1 MQWLRQSRRCRRLC
15 NALIRHARK
24 TSRGCLRLPEGRI
37 PCSFVPGDQTVRDFW
52 KRRTELGCGK
62 GLNEVLRR
70 YELGKIDFGQVFESL
85 GQAYVGSDRD
95 IAQDELLDDDGGV
108 ANAIDAVTAGIEVVV
123 LDRAA
128 RTIAR
133 SGHFGL

>member
-1 MQWLRQSRRCRRLC
+1 MLG
-15 NALIRHARK
+15 K
-24 TSRGCLRLPEGRI
+24 LPG
-37 PCSFVPGDQTVRDFW
+37 VPKASGGTYSLFLVPEDQAVRDFW
-52 KRRTELGCGK
+52 RRRTELGCGK

-70 YELGKIDFGQVFESL
+70 YELGKIDFWQVFESL

-95 IAQDELLDDDGGV
+95 IAQGELLDDDGGV

-123 LDRAA
+123 FDRAA

>member
-1 MQWLRQSRRCRRLC
+1 MPEACATPSSATRGEL
-15 NALIRHARK
+15 
-24 TSRGCLRLPEGRI
+24 SRGCRSFTDREVSPPSVPE
-37 PCSFVPGDQTVRDFW
+37 DQAVRDCG

-108 ANAIDAVTAGIEVVV
+108 ANAIDAVTAGIEAVVF
-123 LDRAA
+123 DRTA

-133 SGHFGL
+133 S